1 MSEKNLDDFFRSEAT
16 SWHDKSKKTKKEPK
30 THNKNSKDNFFKRF
44 YRNWFSF
51 DVNVDLTD
59 PTSVLRRRNHV
70 IRHIIF
76 IANIVFTIFSFVG
89 ITSTNYIVTII
100 FFLLMTG
107 LSQTISFML
116 KKKEDDYSHQTI
128 IMYLESLFAF
138 LLAVI
143 LYIKVW
149 LGYTMTLGPGES
161 LTNAEF
167 SVTQSAYLLI
177 YFTIIIMSLYQ
188 SPKLLRVMYAWIFII
203 MTVIHLSFLHPE
215 LYSHATNL
223 NAFLHYM
230 FIENSIISLDIIL
243 RTLVL
248 LTFFAALY
256 SSVSISNYMVEQ
268 RKNEFTK
275 RVDVEEN
282 FVDVVKSVFEAVKVY
297 NLNANEI
304 DQKVSAKRVAS
315 AAKELGIA
323 MNYDEETIRD
333 LFEFAQVHADKMKL
347 LSIDEKEIT
356 NENFDEIMKKTKLA
370 TTIIRRLQ
378 LVKKG
383 EDIVMAVFEN
393 QVTSDFRHNMTSSQN
408 DRISQIILISEIYD
422 ILRCDRSYHKAL
434 NHMRAVELID
444 SSFAVFFDNDIVS
457 RFNKYNHE
465 IEAAYEKAL

>member
-177 YFTIIIMSLYQ
+177 YFTITRYITYYL
-188 SPKLLRVMYAWIFII
+188 
-203 MTVIHLSFLHPE
+203 TSFDH
-215 LYSHATNL
+215 
-223 NAFLHYM
+223 
-230 FIENSIISLDIIL
+230 
-243 RTLVL
+243 TLP
-248 LTFFAALY
+248 
-256 SSVSISNYMVEQ
+256 S
-268 RKNEFTK
+268 
-275 RVDVEEN
+275 
-282 FVDVVKSVFEAVKVY
+282 
-297 NLNANEI
+297 
-304 DQKVSAKRVAS
+304 
-315 AAKELGIA
+315 
-323 MNYDEETIRD
+323 
-333 LFEFAQVHADKMKL
+333 
-347 LSIDEKEIT
+347 
-356 NENFDEIMKKTKLA
+356 
-370 TTIIRRLQ
+370 
-378 LVKKG
+378 
-383 EDIVMAVFEN
+383 
-393 QVTSDFRHNMTSSQN
+393 
-408 DRISQIILISEIYD
+408 
-422 ILRCDRSYHKAL
+422 
-434 NHMRAVELID
+434 
-444 SSFAVFFDNDIVS
+444 
-457 RFNKYNHE
+457 KY
-465 IEAAYEKAL
+465 I